1 MASHREGNTQTR
13 EKEGKQVD
21 KVIARWESKSGKHW
35 VELNSSDSGAVFYD
49 APGACGS
56 LGIVG
61 DSEAIAELQR
71 RVDLGYFQP
80 DANKTPMK
88 KVA

>member
-1 MASHREGNTQTR
+1 M
-13 EKEGKQVD
+13 D
-21 KVIARWESKSGKHW
+21 KVIARWESKSGKYW
-35 VELNSSDSGAVFYD
+35 VELTSSESGVSYG
-49 APGACGS
+49 APGAGGS
-56 LGIVG
+56 LGRVG
-61 DSEAIAELQR
+61 DSEAIAEIQR

>member
-1 MASHREGNTQTR
+1 MN
-13 EKEGKQVD
+13 D

-35 VELNSSDSGAVFYD
+35 VELTQWESGGAGYS
-49 APGACGS
+49 APGQCGV
-56 LGIVG
+56 LGYLEG
-61 DSEAIAELQR
+61 SDAIAEMQR

-88 KVA
+88 RVA